1 MLSFLEKR
9 EMKMLEMELLE
20 VVASF
25 CFGWNKSSVW
35 IVLHLGLEKQKMWK
49 SVEFVVKV
57 SLKVEIIASWKF
69 HDSPLLLRLPFPPF
83 SVVSLSVEF
92 SLVEVHLVLTFPIFI
107 LPSFHFLLSHFL
119 FLLPLPPLTRLLIP
133 PPAPFPS
140 SPPLLLLFKLLP
152 LLLPLKIPITSLL
165 LLARLFTVLGSVK

>member
-9 EMKMLEMELLE
+9 EMKMLEMELVEL
-20 VVASF
+20 VASF

-69 HDSPLLLRLPFPPF
+69 HDSPLFVRLPFPPF

-92 SLVEVHLVLTFPIFI
+92 SLVEVHLVLTFPFFI
-107 LPSFHFLLSHFL
+107 LPSFHFL

-140 SPPLLLLFKLLP
+140 SPSLLLLFKLLP

-165 LLARLFTVLGSVK
+165 LLARLFTVLGSEK